1 MRNSPI
7 ATLLLAALVAACGNV
22 EERPRCS
29 APGTCPAGQYCAPEG
44 ICWRDDFKP
53 AIDAVEV
60 LAASPTPR
68 DGQIAVKVRARD
80 DHGLAGVSVKLD
92 LQPDQLP
99 AATFDGTDW
108 VYTFDL
114 AALPFPYFERAVE
127 VTAVAIDEAGNSTQ
141 QVASVKPTVTRLR
154 WVYEGGAN
162 MTPVAVL
169 ADGSVIAGL
178 GASANQLV
186 RVSATGAKQWEAT
199 VGSLAVAGAP
209 AVGPASIAV
218 SNQSGR
224 AFMVGLDG
232 AVQNGAGCDTTL
244 AIQSGPAFGADG
256 VTAFFGSDSG
266 AVFAV
271 DAGGRCTPSNF
282 GNALGAGPVVAQG
295 GALYAPSASV
305 LRSLEVLPG
314 GFRERWTG
322 IPPAPAAPSIGLDLD
337 LPLAIDAT
345 DRVWTYSTDGNL
357 NVTTAAGATTTVKT
371 LAGPAQAAPIILADG
386 SLVLGDA
393 TNRLH
398 RLSATG
404 AALWASP
411 PDLGAQPLTA
421 LALAG
426 GEAVLLVPTFR
437 GSLHALRVSDGA
449 TLWSAQLTTGLASLR
464 PGNVHTPP
472 GAGLSLAFFPSSSGK
487 LYAVVVDGHLDAAA
501 PWPKAFHDTRNT
513 GNAAAPLP

>member
-1 MRNSPI
+1 MRRTLI
-7 ATLLLAALVAACGNV
+7 ATLLLATLVAACGAV

-53 AIDAVEV
+53 AIDAIEV

-68 DGQIAVKVRARD
+68 DGQITVKVRARD
-80 DHGLAGVSVKLD
+80 DRGLAGVSVKLD

-108 VYTFDL
+108 VHTFDL

-127 VTAVAIDEAGNSTQ
+127 LTAVAIDEAGNSTQ
-141 QVASVKPTVTRLR
+141 QVAVVRPTVTRLR

-186 RVSATGAKQWEAT
+186 RVSAAGAKEWEAT

-209 AVGPASIAV
+209 AVGLASIAV

-232 AVQNGAGCDTTL
+232 SVQNGSGCDTTL
-244 AIQSGPAFGADG
+244 AIQSGPAVGADG
-256 VTAFFGSDSG
+256 VTAYFGSDSG

-271 DAGGRCTPSNF
+271 DAGGRCMPSGGISAVATTPAIRRDGS
-282 GNALGAGPVVAQG
+282 L
-295 GALYAPSASV
+295 SAASGSL
-305 LRSLEVLPG
+305 LRSLTPLPG
-314 GFRERWTG
+314 LFQENWNA
-322 IPPAPAAPSIGLDLD
+322 IPPNPPPPSIGLDLD

-357 NVTTAAGATTTVKT
+357 NVTTAAGVTSTVKT

-437 GSLHALRVSDGA
+437 GSLHALRVSDGS
-449 TLWSAQLTTGLASLR
+449 TVWSAQLTTGLASLR
-464 PGNVHTPP
+464 PGNVHTAP
-472 GAGLSLAFFPSSSGK
+472 GAGLSLAYFPSSSGK

-501 PWPKAFHDTRNT
+501 PWPKVFHDTRNT